1 MQTIVR
7 FVLAPVVCAAM
18 ASAASAQTPADP
30 AAPGRFETEVV
41 VTAERAE
48 TPVNLVP
55 ASVVVVGRDALQAMP
70 VVQPAEIIS
79 FLPGFNLMQGQF
91 YAGRPVTSA
100 RGFFGG
106 GEAEYVRLLVD
117 GRPVGD
123 AESGLIDWSLVP
135 VAGIKRVEAARG
147 PGASFYGDSAVGGVI
162 QIITDRASNQAQVSL
177 SGGSFASLTSDGLFG
192 RKAGGALFT
201 VSGAARRTDGAFA
214 HSEARELVGSGSV
227 EGTTRG
233 TTIRFSATGQS
244 RRRDDPGSLPVT
256 MFRAD
261 PAASD
266 AAFRFDN
273 AERSSYLSLVDVKA
287 GSAPWQP
294 LARFYVDGRSEDAVR
309 TIYLVAGLADS
320 KARELSSR
328 TVGGSIEGQ
337 HTIATRTQLR
347 AGADLARD
355 RIETAYNAFTRGTV
369 GARLSEVEG
378 SRTRVGVF
386 GSASYDA
393 AARVRLVGA
402 IRFDRVDDDSFVT
415 TGAALPDK
423 TAWSPRGGVT
433 VRLSERGS
441 VVAFG
446 QVARAF
452 KAPTLDQMF
461 DPRPYPDFR
470 GGSFSISNRR
480 LLPQRM
486 TNVEG
491 GLSGGGQ
498 VSWSVLAYRMD
509 VESEID
515 FNVNTFSYAN
525 LGESR
530 HTGVEFEAQGTWTTL
545 VQPQVSYALVQ
556 VNDRTAGASSLQIK
570 NVPKHLV
577 SVGASFTVPKVLSG
591 SLRVRHTGGGFL
603 DDANTIALE
612 GPTTLDLRVRHQ
624 MGRQFI
630 FLDVTNLTDRAYQ
643 EYGYTLRDF
652 VGRTVPYVY
661 AGAGRAVRVGTTL
674 TF

>member
-1 MQTIVR
+1 MCAVFAP
-7 FVLAPVVCAAM
+7 FVAQ
-18 ASAASAQTPADP
+18 AQTERGVPE
-30 AAPGRFETEVV
+30 RFETEVV

-48 TPVNLVP
+48 TPANQVP
-55 ASVVVVGRDALQAMP
+55 ASVVVIGKDALQAMP
-70 VVQPAEIIS
+70 VVQPAELLS

-135 VAGIKRVEAARG
+135 VAGIKRVEAYRG

-177 SGGSFASLTSDGLFG
+177 SGGSFSSFTGDGLFG
-192 RKAGGALFT
+192 RKAGNALVT
-201 VSGAARRTDGAFA
+201 VSGAARSTDGAFA

-227 EGTTRG
+227 EGSTGG
-233 TTIRFSATGQS
+233 TTVRVSATGQS
-244 RRRDDPGSLPVT
+244 RRRDDPGSLPVAA
-256 MFRAD
+256 FNAA
-261 PAASD
+261 PASSD

-273 AERSSYLSLVDVKA
+273 ADRSSYLSLVDVKA

-309 TIYLVAGLADS
+309 TIYLVAGLSDT
-320 KARELSSR
+320 KARALSSR
-328 TVGGSIEGQ
+328 TIGGSLEGQ
-337 HTIATRTQLR
+337 QTLGATKAQVR
-347 AGADLARD
+347 AGVDVARD
-355 RIETAYNAFTRGTV
+355 RIDTAYHAFAGGTK
-369 GARLSEVEG
+369 GARLTAVEG
-378 SRTRVGVF
+378 SRTRLGVF

-393 AARVRLVGA
+393 ASRVRLVGA
-402 IRFDRVDDDSFVT
+402 ARFDRVDDGSFVT
-415 TGAALPDK
+415 TGRSLPDK

-433 VRLSERGS
+433 VRLSDKGS

-446 QVARAF
+446 QVSRAF

-491 GLSGGGQ
+491 GVSGGGQ
-498 VSWSVLAYRMD
+498 VAWSVLAYRMD

-525 LGESR
+525 LGKSR
-530 HTGVEFEAQGTWTTL
+530 HTGVEFEAQGAWTTL
-545 VQPQVSYALVQ
+545 LQPTVSYALVQ
-556 VNDRTAGASSLQIK
+556 VNDRTAGASSLQVK

-577 SVGASFTVPKVLSG
+577 SVGASFNVPKVVSG
-591 SLRVRHTGGGFL
+591 TLRVRHTGGGFL

-624 MGRQFI
+624 VGRQFI

-643 EYGYTLRDF
+643 EYGYTLSDF
-652 VGRTVPYVY
+652 VGRTVPYIY